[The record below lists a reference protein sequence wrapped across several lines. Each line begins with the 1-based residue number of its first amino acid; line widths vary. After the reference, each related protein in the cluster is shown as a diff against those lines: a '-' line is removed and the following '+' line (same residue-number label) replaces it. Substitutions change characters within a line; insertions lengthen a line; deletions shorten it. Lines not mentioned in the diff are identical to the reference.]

1 MTTMLDAALRYARAG
16 IPVIPVHHR
25 WHGGCSCGRSD
36 CSSPAKHPM
45 VKHGVREATTDHLVI
60 KAWWAQ
66 WPHANIGLETTK
78 TCVLD
83 VDLDKGGD
91 SSIRW
96 FETKFGRLP
105 KTWTAKTGSGGRHFF
120 FKPPKGE
127 LLKNGV
133 RLLQKPGIDFRGH
146 RGYVLA
152 SPSKNLNGAYEWMPG
167 LAPWETPLA
176 KMPGWMLDTIRNGL
190 KLKTRKRKDVPTGDV
205 SIEAFEAIPDGSRN
219 DGLARICGALIR
231 AGKDEATSLTLLH
244 STNMM
249 LCSEPLSGR
258 EVDNIHRSIWQCER
272 RNHG

>member
-1 MTTMLDAALRYARAG
+1 
-16 IPVIPVHHR
+16 
-25 WHGGCSCGRSD
+25 
-36 CSSPAKHPM
+36 M
-45 VKHGVREATTDHLVI
+45 VRHGVSEASLDHLVI
-60 KAWWAQ
+60 KAWWKQ

-96 FETKFGRLP
+96 FETQFGRLP

-190 KLKTRKRKDVPTGDV
+190 KLKTRKRKDVPVGDV
-205 SIEAFEAIPDGSRN
+205 SIEAFEALPEGSRN
-219 DGLARICGALIR
+219 EGLARICGALIR
-231 AGKDEATSLTLLH
+231 AGKDESTSLTLLH
-244 STNMM
+244 SANML
-249 LCSEPLSGR
+249 LCSEPLSSR